1 MAATQDAIRRPD
13 SRQGSF
19 AQNYW
24 EITTLHDRMSKHG
37 LDFALTLQEMSD
49 DLQELAA
56 NAERQRKQWKQ
67 TGLAAE
73 TRARDSVGAMQ
84 KAKEKSYSLA
94 DQYDRARTG
103 EKTGGRFGLKK
114 GGANAEDDMFRKA
127 QGADQD
133 YAQKVQTAQNQR
145 GELLN
150 MHRPQTVKALNDLI
164 TECDSGLHMQ
174 MQKFAAL
181 NERLALSN
189 GLCLNPLNN
198 QANGAGPKANSLR
211 DMVANIDHPRDL
223 HQYVLENQAQMDA
236 RTPEIRYEKHHALTS
251 PKPSQMPY
259 APQQSFNASQPQFGY
274 PSQQNQGLGVGGYD
288 QGPRPGPPGQVSGV
302 TTYPNRDGQPMPN
315 QYGQQGQQFG
325 GHPSQQQQYGGP
337 PSQHGQQFGGP
348 PPQSQQQYGNAP
360 SLPPLDL
367 MGGGGSANTPGS
379 SDPYQRYPQDG
390 RGQQDARGPN
400 GLSQGEQRTVSSPLT
415 MHRPNGSEGG
425 RPPSDQQQRF
435 GEMNQRSASGPGP
448 GPGQGP
454 MQGSQMG
461 PGAQQFPTQPPGT
474 GPTGYGSTNS
484 FGPSNNASYRSEGRE
499 QPTQDQTPQ
508 NNLAYRADAQRPPQG
523 PSQGPSAGVL
533 RDAGT
538 RGPEQSNQPLGGPV
552 RGPNGSF
559 AAQHTANSSISSVSK
574 PASMAPSS
582 RTPNKPSL
590 PPNNPVFGISLEDLF
605 RRDGSAVPTI
615 IYQCVQAVD
624 LFGLN
629 VEGIYRTSGSAPHI
643 MEMKALFDHGKLDL
657 VRNHN
662 LYNILTISRFVSDR
676 LPLSHSLPQR
686 YRLSDHPTEA
696 FPSRPT
702 RSLAHSR
709 ELQRLHPSGQNRRR
723 HRPS

>member
-24 EITTLHDRMSKHG
+24 EMTTLHDRMSKHG

-67 TGLAAE
+67 TGLSAE

-114 GGANAEDDMFRKA
+114 GGANAEDEMFRKA

-133 YAQKVQTAQNQR
+133 YAQKVQAAQNQR

-198 QANGAGPKANSLR
+198 QANGAGPKASSLR
-211 DMVANIDHPRDL
+211 DMVSSIDHPRDL

-251 PKPSQMPY
+251 PKQPQMPY
-259 APQQSFNASQPQFGY
+259 APQQNFNASQPQFGY
-274 PSQQNQGLGVGGYD
+274 PSQPNQGLGVGYE

-315 QYGQQGQQFG
+315 QYGQQYG
-325 GHPSQQQQYGGP
+325 GPPPQQQQQYGGP
-337 PSQHGQQFGGP
+337 ALQQQQQQYGGP
-348 PPQSQQQYGNAP
+348 SPQHQQQYGNAP

-367 MGGGGSANTPGS
+367 MGGGGSAPTPGS
-379 SDPYQRYPQDG
+379 SDHYQRNHQEG
-390 RGQQDARGPN
+390 RGPN
-400 GLSQGEQRTVSSPLT
+400 GISQGEQRTVSSPLA
-415 MHRPNGSEGG
+415 MHRPNGAEGG
-425 RPPSDQQQRF
+425 RPPSDPQQRF
-435 GEMNQRSASGPGP
+435 GEIQQQRSASGPGP
-448 GPGQGP
+448 GPGPGQGF
-454 MQGSQMG
+454 MQGSQGG
-461 PGAQQFPTQPPGT
+461 PGAQQFSTQPPGT
-474 GPTGYGSTNS
+474 ETSGYGGNI
-484 FGPSNNASYRSEGRE
+484 GPGNNAPYRQEGRDA
-499 QPTQDQTPQ
+499 PTQDQAPQ
-508 NNLAYRADAQRPPQG
+508 NNLPYRNDASRPAQGPPQG
-523 PSQGPSAGVL
+523 PPAGIL
-533 RDAGT
+533 RDTGA
-538 RGPEQSNQPLGGPV
+538 RGPEQFNQPPGGPV

-582 RTPNKPSL
+582 RTANKPSL

-643 MEMKALFDHGKLDL
+643 MEMKALFDHGKLYL
-657 VRNHN
+657 FLNHN
-662 LYNILTISRFVSDR
+662 PQKVLTLHRFFSNR
-676 LPLSHSLPQR
+676 LPLSDGLSQR
-686 YRLSDHPTEA
+686 HCLSDHFIEA
-696 FPSRPT
+696 LSSRPT
-702 RSLAHSR
+702 RPIANGRKLWS
-709 ELQRLHPSGQNRRR
+709 LHPSG
-723 HRPS
+723 